1 MTSEEILWLV
11 AVVTGGIALA
21 LYVRALISLVMANK
35 KLRARKL
42 QAMKAAQR
50 LAQIARAARDAGF
63 ADMDKDGS

>member
-11 AVVTGGIALA
+11 AVVTSGIALA
-21 LYVRALISLVMANK
+21 LYVRALISLVIANK

-50 LAQIARAARDAGF
+50 AAQIARAARDAGF
-63 ADMDKDGS
+63 ADRDKNGS